1 MRFPSKDII
10 RALSSRNYRLFFTG
24 QGISLIGTWMQSI
37 AMSWLAYRLTGS
49 EFLLGVIGFTNQ
61 IPSLVFT
68 PLAGVLADR
77 WNRHHM
83 LIGTQVLAMLQ
94 AFTAAVLA
102 LTGVI
107 TVWHLI
113 ALSLFQGLVTSFDIP
128 ARQSLVVLMVD
139 KKEDL
144 PNAIALNSFL
154 FNGARLV
161 GPTVAGI
168 LIAVLSEG
176 MCFLINGV
184 SYLAVITA
192 LLAIRINA
200 GHKTEQD
207 ANLLQQLKEGFGYAF
222 SSVSIRTVLSFS
234 ATISFAGMPY
244 SVLMPVIAREVL
256 SGGPDTFGY
265 LITAS
270 GLGAV
275 TGALYMAVR
284 RNVAGL
290 SSLLPVSMGI
300 FGIGLV
306 ALSQSRVFGIS
317 VLLMLLTG
325 FGMMTHMA
333 SNNTILQTIVDD
345 DKRGRVMS
353 LYTMSFFGMAPFG
366 SLVAGTLASR
376 ISAPAT
382 IMCCGLICLL
392 AAMLFA
398 GKASVIK
405 GEIDRQTG
413 NTTI

>member
-1 MRFPSKDII
+1 
-10 RALSSRNYRLFFTG
+10 
-24 QGISLIGTWMQSI
+24 
-37 AMSWLAYRLTGS
+37 
-49 EFLLGVIGFTNQ
+49 
-61 IPSLVFT
+61 
-68 PLAGVLADR
+68 
-77 WNRHHM
+77 
-83 LIGTQVLAMLQ
+83 
-94 AFTAAVLA
+94 
-102 LTGVI
+102 
-107 TVWHLI
+107 
-113 ALSLFQGLVTSFDIP
+113 
-128 ARQSLVVLMVD
+128 
-139 KKEDL
+139 
-144 PNAIALNSFL
+144 
-154 FNGARLV
+154 
-161 GPTVAGI
+161 
-168 LIAVLSEG
+168 

-376 ISAPAT
+376 IGAPAT

>member
-144 PNAIALNSFL
+144 PNAIALSRATLRN
-154 FNGARLV
+154 
-161 GPTVAGI
+161 
-168 LIAVLSEG
+168 
-176 MCFLINGV
+176 
-184 SYLAVITA
+184 
-192 LLAIRINA
+192 IRQN
-200 GHKTEQD
+200 
-207 ANLLQQLKEGFGYAF
+207 
-222 SSVSIRTVLSFS
+222 
-234 ATISFAGMPY
+234 
-244 SVLMPVIAREVL
+244 
-256 SGGPDTFGY
+256 
-265 LITAS
+265 
-270 GLGAV
+270 
-275 TGALYMAVR
+275 
-284 RNVAGL
+284 
-290 SSLLPVSMGI
+290 
-300 FGIGLV
+300 
-306 ALSQSRVFGIS
+306 
-317 VLLMLLTG
+317 
-325 FGMMTHMA
+325 
-333 SNNTILQTIVDD
+333 
-345 DKRGRVMS
+345 
-353 LYTMSFFGMAPFG
+353 
-366 SLVAGTLASR
+366 
-376 ISAPAT
+376 
-382 IMCCGLICLL
+382 
-392 AAMLFA
+392 
-398 GKASVIK
+398 
-405 GEIDRQTG
+405 
-413 NTTI
+413 

>member
-376 ISAPAT
+376 IGAPAT